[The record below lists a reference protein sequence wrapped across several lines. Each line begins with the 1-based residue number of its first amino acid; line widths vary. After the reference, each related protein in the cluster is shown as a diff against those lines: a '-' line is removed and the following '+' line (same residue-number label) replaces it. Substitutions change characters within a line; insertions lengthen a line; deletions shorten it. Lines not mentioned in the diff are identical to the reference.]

1 MTAQKDVIAKM
12 AEVSIGG
19 AISAAFIPCASALP
33 GARKTIPRRNAVE
46 ELHRG
51 PIIERLSFCFPS
63 VTLHRLEITSDWPH
77 GQIATDKLT
86 DPITSECGRATK
98 R

>member
-12 AEVSIGG
+12 TEVIIGG
-19 AISAAFIPCASALP
+19 AISAAFIPCARAMP
-33 GARKTIPRRNAVE
+33 GASKTIPRRSPVE
-46 ELHRG
+46 VLNRG
-51 PIIERLSFCFPS
+51 PVKERLSFCLPS
-63 VTLHRLEITSDWPH
+63 VILHRFEITPDWPH

-86 DPITSECGRATK
+86 DPITSECCGATK